1 VALKKPADIFG
12 NKSENNTTQII
23 ESDNSFR
30 DELIKVDNL
39 SEQITQLQQE
49 LSQKVIKND
58 LESLVLSQINNM
70 QENFNYLQ
78 NDFKKSNRKDISE
91 FKERVSE
98 LTGIVE
104 NLVENEIPKY
114 KKQITKTEFNIGD
127 NFNQF
132 KEVVEENIVDIKEG
146 VDSKVNG
153 IVEILDNNLEYF
165 NTQLQE
171 TSIEVKKTT
180 DTYNKLSKIVEN
192 KVLKENEKLE
202 EYSQIIQSLHKSF
215 VELEKSLQEET
226 STYNQIIEDKFETIS
241 LNVNERI
248 SSIDEKISGIGN
260 EVSSEILNIK
270 TEVVINEQHFKSV
283 DKYIKEHHQELVQLK
298 EEVFGEIEKLP
309 VGNLQENLERLEKK
323 IDFIKET
330 YSKIEP
336 EVIVK
341 EVIKEGLLNIPPE
354 TKNSDPLTPLN
365 QNFVTLD
372 QLQQHYR
379 LFINRIQQQ
388 ISTLGGGG
396 ETQLKYLD
404 DIVGIATNP
413 SDYDGKFL
421 KYDHSIQKFIF
432 VTVSGGGG
440 SGDYA
445 TLSGVSTSV
454 IGGIG
459 SITSL
464 SVSGVSTFTNGP
476 VFIGSGT
483 STGTAL
489 QRLQVTGGAYIST
502 STGIGTT
509 NPQSTLHV
517 LGNVLVAAGASTDQ
531 YITLKPYELNSGTLS
546 WEGSAGQL
554 FSITNNLTSGS
565 IFSVND
571 ISGIPSIDVDA
582 GGAITLGA
590 YGGNIGLGTTNP
602 TSKLHIVGNT
612 LVTGITTLGITTA
625 TNLTSQNLNVS
636 GVSTFTDIRIASSSE
651 KTTLVSGNTV
661 SLVYNTGGGNVAIC
675 TNPTGPITLNVT
687 GIPTD
692 TTFDNRMLTFSVV
705 AIQTSIGYACTAIT
719 LNGVSKTIK
728 YPGAVVSTAST
739 SSYDIFNLTG
749 INTVGS
755 ASTTANYDVLG
766 IVNGNFK

>member
-132 KEVVEENIVDIKEG
+132 KEVVEENIVDIREG
-146 VDSKVNG
+146 VDTKVNDIAE
-153 IVEILDNNLEYF
+153 IVDNNLEYF
-165 NTQLQE
+165 NNQLQE

-192 KVLKENEKLE
+192 KVSKENEKLE
-202 EYSQIIQSLHKSF
+202 EYSQIIKSLHESF

-241 LNVNERI
+241 LNINERI
-248 SSIDEKISGIGN
+248 CSIDEKISGIGN

-413 SDYDGKFL
+413 SAYDGKFL
-421 KYDHSIQKFIF
+421 TYDHSIQKFIF

-464 SVSGVSTFTNGP
+464 SVSGVSTLGTLNVGTGGTFVTTTG
-476 VFIGSGT
+476 IGS
-483 STGTAL
+483 
-489 QRLQVTGGAYIST
+489 V
-502 STGIGTT
+502 GIGTT
-509 NPQSTLHV
+509 NPQSTLDV
-517 LGNVLVAAGASTDQ
+517 N
-531 YITLKPYELNSGTLS
+531 
-546 WEGSAGQL
+546 GSLQAL
-554 FSITNNLTSGS
+554 DT
-565 IFSVND
+565 
-571 ISGIPSIDVDA
+571 
-582 GGAITLGA
+582 
-590 YGGNIGLGTTNP
+590 
-602 TSKLHIVGNT
+602 
-612 LVTGITTLGITTA
+612 
-625 TNLTSQNLNVS
+625 
-636 GVSTFTDIRIASSSE
+636 RIASSSE

-692 TTFDNRMLTFSVV
+692 STFDNRMLTFSVV

-719 LNGVSKTIK
+719 LNGVSRTIR

-755 ASTTANYDVLG
+755 ASTTANYQVLG